1 MTRGQPARDALD
13 AIDEAVARISDAEVD
28 RHLAKI
34 LRQGGFRGSSVPLT
48 EAPLRLK
55 GSPGGHGPAR
65 LTRLG
70 GWAAPLAA
78 AAAVVLVVICAAAG
92 SWLFRSLSSRPGD
105 SGAPARGTPLV
116 SFTGAPAGPY
126 AGVPAYYVEIAN
138 PSLAVVRATA
148 TGATLARIA
157 TRTPFVGVTGGAD
170 DRTFVLDAQRSI
182 MGPAVRWPGHPAF
195 YLLRLSSSGAE
206 ESFTKLNIA
215 APPDGAAVAGMALSP
230 DSSKLAVALDTG
242 TPGAPGLLEIRVYTL
257 ATGAFRT
264 WSAHGLADSQA
275 PEGFTGSGVDASE
288 SISWAADSRTLAFD
302 VMNQNLTRGVRLLD
316 TKASGSDLIAD
327 SRLAV
332 TERAPGG
339 REALTSKDHVSQ
351 CVTNSIISADGSAI
365 VCGYTTDIA
374 GLDKTTGSIVGLDT
388 TTGFIRYSAST
399 GKQTAVLGVHEFKGQ
414 AGGDISLYW
423 VNSTGNIL
431 IGGVLTPGGIR
442 VGVING
448 EKFTPLPGITHLGA
462 AAW

>member
-1 MTRGQPARDALD
+1 MTRGQPTRDALD

-28 RHLAKI
+28 RHLAKV
-34 LRQGGFRGSSVPLT
+34 LRQGGFHGSSVPFT

-55 GSPGGHGPAR
+55 GSPGGHRPAR

-78 AAAVVLVVICAAAG
+78 AAAVVLVVSGAAAG
-92 SWLFRSLSSRPGD
+92 SWLVRSLSSHPGD
-105 SGAPARGTPLV
+105 SGAPGQGTPAV
-116 SFTGAPAGPY
+116 SFTGAPADPY

-148 TGATLARIA
+148 TGVTLARIA

-182 MGPAVRWPGHPAF
+182 MGPAVRWPGRPAF

-206 ESFTKLNIA
+206 ESFTQLNIA

-302 VMNQNLTRGVRLLD
+302 VMNQNFTRGVRLLD
-316 TKASGSDLIAD
+316 TAASGGDLIAD

-332 TERAPGG
+332 TERDQGG

-351 CVTNSIISADGSAI
+351 CVTNSIISARRARRAGRQADARRNPRWRNQRREVHTVARHHTPGSRCLVI
-365 VCGYTTDIA
+365 VAARWLPCRAPRRHAAQRLTAHGFRPLQAACGITFVIA
-374 GLDKTTGSIVGLDT
+374 
-388 TTGFIRYSAST
+388 A
-399 GKQTAVLGVHEFKGQ
+399 
-414 AGGDISLYW
+414 AGGLSAHR
-423 VNSTGNIL
+423 
-431 IGGVLTPGGIR
+431 GGR
-442 VGVING
+442 
-448 EKFTPLPGITHLGA
+448 EECARQRRKA
-462 AAW
+462 